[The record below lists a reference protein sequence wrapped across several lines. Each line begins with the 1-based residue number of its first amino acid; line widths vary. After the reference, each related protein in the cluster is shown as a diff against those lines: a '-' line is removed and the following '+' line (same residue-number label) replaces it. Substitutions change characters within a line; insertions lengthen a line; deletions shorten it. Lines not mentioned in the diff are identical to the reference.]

1 MKLNDVLNKAND
13 IIIESLIY
21 KIGEAIDNLFHYNL
35 INEAEFSEIAY
46 EADMEN
52 IMNQIKQLSSLI
64 KQQGGKIRRVNY
76 NFYVDKV
83 RELANKIKNEYPK
96 SIEKIADA
104 GRKEKLASLLNK
116 LSTICGQELQFLKQ
130 IEPNVIENNDATA
143 TDAYGNKIIGSPE
156 YIADI
161 QNKIKYSQE
170 KISKSNSFDPNQLVN
185 SKV

>member
-1 MKLNDVLNKAND
+1 M
-13 IIIESLIY
+13 IY
-21 KIGEAIDNLFHYNL
+21 KIGEAIDNLFHYNI

-46 EADMEN
+46 ETDMEN
-52 IMNQIKQLSSLI
+52 IMNQIKQLSNLI
-64 KQQGGKIRRVNY
+64 KQQGGKIRRISY

-96 SIEKIADA
+96 SIEKVTDV
-104 GRKEKLASLLNK
+104 GRKEKLASLLNQ

-130 IEPNVIENNDATA
+130 IESNVIENNDATA

-156 YIADI
+156 YISDV

-170 KISKSNSFDPNQLVN
+170 KITKSNSFDPNQLVN
-185 SKV
+185 SKI

>member
-13 IIIESLIY
+13 AIIESLIY
-21 KIGEAIDNLFHYNL
+21 RIGEAIDNLFHYNAL
-35 INEAEFSEIAY
+35 NETEFSEIAY
-46 EADMEN
+46 ETDVEN
-52 IMNQIKQLSSLI
+52 VTNQIKQLSSLI

-96 SIEKIADA
+96 SIEKITDA
-104 GRKEKLASLLNK
+104 GRKEKLTSLLNQ
-116 LSTICGQELQFLKQ
+116 LSTTCGQELQFLKQ

-143 TDAYGNKIIGSPE
+143 TDAYGNKIVGSPE
-156 YIADI
+156 QIVDV

-170 KISKSNSFDPNQLVN
+170 KMAKSNSYDPNQLVN